1 MLNIKDFWYTKYIKK
16 IFYGSKMAL
25 RSDSF
30 REIKKSKNN
39 LYYRNMI
46 NKKSTTDQ
54 DLESNMF
61 TKIGENY

>member
-16 IFYGSKMAL
+16 IFYGCKMAL

-39 LYYRNMI
+39 L
-46 NKKSTTDQ
+46 KKDVCI
-54 DLESNMF
+54 
-61 TKIGENY
+61 IGI